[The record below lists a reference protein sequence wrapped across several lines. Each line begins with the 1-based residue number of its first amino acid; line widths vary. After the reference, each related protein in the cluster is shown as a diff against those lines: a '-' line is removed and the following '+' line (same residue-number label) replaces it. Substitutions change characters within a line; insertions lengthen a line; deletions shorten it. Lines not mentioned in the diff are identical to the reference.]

1 MEDEPDSLVLR
12 YLRRI
17 DESVGQLRDD
27 MREVKFRLTSVE
39 VAVANLASMEMSHY
53 ATTADRLDR
62 LTARVERIER
72 RLDLQEA

>member
-1 MEDEPDSLVLR
+1 MVDEPENLVLR

-17 DESVGQLRDD
+17 DESAGQLRDD
-27 MREVKFRLTSVE
+27 MREVKARLTSVE
-39 VAVANLASMEMSHY
+39 VAVSNLASMEMSHY

>member
-1 MEDEPDSLVLR
+1 MVDEPDSLVLR

-27 MREVKFRLTSVE
+27 MREVKTRLNSVE
-39 VAVANLASMEMSHY
+39 VAVVNVASVEMSHY
-53 ATTADRLDR
+53 AATADRLDR
-62 LTARVERIER
+62 LTAPVERMER